1 MFKCSLKI
9 SGRLEVKDRKRL
21 KQRVTFT
28 EELQVVVV
36 SRRRTLVSRLFRI
49 ARRPSQLNNRDQQNR
64 QVHYSALKKSG
75 QWLLLLPL
83 LLPQRKLRNT
93 FALASPSILWRQ
105 LSLIKSRQAI
115 LLPRLLPS
123 NRHSLPNR
131 NNSSSSNSQVL
142 VQLLR
147 SPFLYS
153 SNNLL
158 VITEDIIKQKW
169 VLNISK
175 VCSM

>member
-9 SGRLEVKDRKRL
+9 LGRLEVKDRKRL

-75 QWLLLLPL
+75 Q
-83 LLPQRKLRNT
+83 
-93 FALASPSILWRQ
+93 
-105 LSLIKSRQAI
+105 
-115 LLPRLLPS
+115 
-123 NRHSLPNR
+123 
-131 NNSSSSNSQVL
+131 
-142 VQLLR
+142 
-147 SPFLYS
+147 
-153 SNNLL
+153 
-158 VITEDIIKQKW
+158 
-169 VLNISK
+169 
-175 VCSM
+175 